1 VSTVQPQVT
10 GRKAHSIEQ
19 VREQTGFCRD
29 KIYQLIKDG
38 QLVARKCGKRTII
51 LDADLERFLDVTKR
65 IGECTAATSCAHPRL
80 CKRPSR

>member
-1 VSTVQPQVT
+1 MSTVQPQVT

-51 LDADLERFLDVTKR
+51 LDADLERFLEALPKL
-65 IGECTAATSCAHPRL
+65 GNAA
-80 CKRPSR
+80 